1 MYDPDKYKNK
11 ASRSKPSQA
20 RGKERVRLILAAA
33 LELFKERGLDEITT
47 NDIAE
52 RARVPIGSLYRYFPN
67 KDSILVALT
76 ELYVD
81 DISKIFIGISK
92 HPLLKYLS
100 WEEVLLLM
108 VDGWANYSR
117 LSGPFTFLY
126 AEFGNPRLRQQT
138 TGLWEKLTASFG
150 VVLKKRCPTL
160 TSRQIVIC
168 FGLCGTAAAMGVNQ
182 ENADKVGPD
191 LHHDAVRGI
200 AAYMEQVCGAL
211 AGPDDDV
218 LA

>member
-11 ASRSKPSQA
+11 ASRSQPSQA
-20 RGKERVRLILAAA
+20 RGKERVRQILAAA
-33 LELFKERGLDEITT
+33 LELFKERGLDEVTT
-47 NDIAE
+47 NDIAD

-81 DISKIFIGISK
+81 DVSKIFAGIGK

-108 VDGWANYSR
+108 VDGWVNYSR

-126 AEFGNPRLRQQT
+126 VELGNPRLRDQT
-138 TGLWEKLTASFG
+138 SESWQKLSAAFG
-150 VVLKKRCPTL
+150 AVLKKRCPGL
-160 TSRQIVIC
+160 TVRQMVVC
-168 FGLCGTAAAMGVNQ
+168 FSLCGTAASMGSGDYNSRAGQ
-182 ENADKVGPD
+182 D